1 MKTIDIPKG
10 YATIMHQIEEAGEE
24 DFDNLV
30 ETLGGD
36 RNRLMDILSGLRHKG
51 LVIFHYSRW
60 GLWLQLSAKG
70 KKSVKIVWPDL
81 PYIKYS

>member
-1 MKTIDIPKG
+1 MRTIEISED
-10 YATIMHQIEEAGEE
+10 YAIIMQQIEEVGEE

-30 ETLGGD
+30 ETLRFD
-36 RNRLMDILSGLRHKG
+36 RSRLMDILSGLRHKG

-70 KKSVKIVWPDL
+70 KKSVKIIWPDL
-81 PYIKYS
+81 PYINYS

>member
-1 MKTIDIPKG
+1 MKTIDISKD
-10 YATIMHQIEEAGEE
+10 YAIIIQQIGEAGEE

-36 RNRLMDILSGLRHKG
+36 RSRLMDILSDLRHKG

-70 KKSVKIVWPDL
+70 KKSVKLVWPDL
-81 PYIKYS
+81 PYINYS

>member
-36 RNRLMDILSGLRHKG
+36 RRRLMDVLSSLRHKG

-70 KKSVKIVWPDL
+70 KKLVKIVWPDL